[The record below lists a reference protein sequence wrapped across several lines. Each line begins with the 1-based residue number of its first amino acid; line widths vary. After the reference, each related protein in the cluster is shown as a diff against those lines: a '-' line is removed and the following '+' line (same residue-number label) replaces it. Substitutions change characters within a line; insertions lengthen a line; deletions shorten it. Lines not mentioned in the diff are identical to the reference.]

1 MPEVIEVRKTRDFLL
16 KIMKN
21 KYIEEINILKGRYK
35 THKPF
40 ELYNKIKKMLPLK
53 VLDIKTKGKFMYF
66 VLEHDFYIYSTL
78 GLTGGWIYKKVIDN
92 DSDNGSDNG
101 SDNSSDDEIRSKSI
115 NNIKSIKKSIKE
127 YKFPKLID
135 YISENSILKYHKVSI
150 NNLNVEFKLKDSDK
164 IVYFYDSLSFG
175 TLKVVD
181 NVLELEKKLNE
192 IGPDIM
198 DEKTTFDIFL
208 ERVTKKNNLEKCIGN
223 VLVNQ
228 RIISGIG
235 NYLRSDIL
243 WLSKISPFRKV
254 KDLNNNE
261 FKIIYKSCKKLTW
274 GSYNLKIAIKKNI
287 VNSSDKL
294 PEHYHRN
301 FFAYMCKTDIYDHN
315 IKTEKLYEGSV
326 PRIIYWVPE
335 YQK

>member
-35 THKPF
+35 THKSF

-66 VLEHDFYIYSTL
+66 VLEDDFYIYSTL
-78 GLTGGWIYKKVIDN
+78 GLTGGWIYKKDSDNDIDN
-92 DSDNGSDNG
+92 DNDNDNEI
-101 SDNSSDDEIRSKSI
+101 NSK
-115 NNIKSIKKSIKE
+115 NIKKSIKK

-135 YISENSILKYHKVSI
+135 YISENDILKYHKVSI
-150 NNLNVEFKLKDSDK
+150 NNLNVEFKLKDCDK

-198 DEKTTFDIFL
+198 DEKTIFDIFL

-261 FKIIYKSCKKLTW
+261 LKIIYESCKKLTW
-274 GSYNLKIAIKKNI
+274 GSYNLKMAIKKNI

-335 YQK
+335 YQI

>member
-66 VLEHDFYIYSTL
+66 ILEHEFYIYSTL
-78 GLTGGWIYKKVIDN
+78 GLTGGWIYKKDNNN
-92 DSDNGSDNG
+92 DSK
-101 SDNSSDDEIRSKSI
+101 SK
-115 NNIKSIKKSIKE
+115 NIKNSKNSIKE

-135 YISENSILKYHKVSI
+135 YISQNDILKYHKVSI
-150 NNLNVEFKLKDSDK
+150 NNLNVKFKLKDSDK

-175 TLKVVD
+175 TLKVVN
-181 NVLELEKKLNE
+181 NVTELQKKLNE
-192 IGPDIM
+192 LGPDIM

-208 ERVTKKNNLEKCIGN
+208 ERVTKKNNLEKYIGN

-228 RIISGIG
+228 KIIS
-235 NYLRSDIL
+235 
-243 WLSKISPFRKV
+243 
-254 KDLNNNE
+254 
-261 FKIIYKSCKKLTW
+261 
-274 GSYNLKIAIKKNI
+274 
-287 VNSSDKL
+287 
-294 PEHYHRN
+294 
-301 FFAYMCKTDIYDHN
+301 
-315 IKTEKLYEGSV
+315 
-326 PRIIYWVPE
+326 
-335 YQK
+335 

>member
-40 ELYNKIKKMLPLK
+40 ELYSKIKKMLPLK

-66 VLEHDFYIYSTL
+66 VLEDDFYIYSTL
-78 GLTGGWIYKKVIDN
+78 GLTGGWIYKKDSDNDIDN
-92 DSDNGSDNG
+92 DNDNDNEI
-101 SDNSSDDEIRSKSI
+101 NSK
-115 NNIKSIKKSIKE
+115 NIKKSIKK

-135 YISENSILKYHKVSI
+135 YISENDILKYHKVSI
-150 NNLNVEFKLKDSDK
+150 NNLNVEFKLKDCDK

-198 DEKTTFDIFL
+198 DEKTIFDIFL

-261 FKIIYKSCKKLTW
+261 LKIIYESCKKLTW
-274 GSYNLKIAIKKNI
+274 GSYNLKMAIKKNI

-335 YQK
+335 YQI